1 MEQPKFFLFGMLT
14 SAVLLCIL
22 FYVYPYKKFTESNET
37 TTLLM
42 HRIDGYKVRL
52 SELEKTSYTNW
63 SRMTSLQDSV
73 EILDNSLLAQEELI
87 SQLQYEKY
95 AVAKFDY
102 HRFTDSELSDFLS
115 ERYTKEDSLR

>member
-1 MEQPKFFLFGMLT
+1 MNNTRFFLIGMLS
-14 SAVLLCIL
+14 SAVIL
-22 FYVYPYKKFTESNET
+22 GVVFYVYPYRKFNEANET
-37 TTLLM
+37 STLLM

-73 EILDNSLLAQEELI
+73 EILDNSLTAQEYI
-87 SQLQYEKY
+87 ITQLQNEKN

-102 HRFTDSELSDFLS
+102 HRFTDSELSSILS
-115 ERYTKEDSLR
+115 ERYTEADSLR